1 MIVKDRRD
9 SEIKRYLVEK
19 GMLTLMTAGLKKVK
33 EGTTT
38 IEEIER
44 VVTI

>member
-9 SEIKRYLVEK
+9 SEMKNYLVEK
-19 GMLTLMTAGLKKVK
+19 GMLTLMKAGIKKVK

-38 IEEIER
+38 VSEIER
-44 VVTI
+44 VVTL